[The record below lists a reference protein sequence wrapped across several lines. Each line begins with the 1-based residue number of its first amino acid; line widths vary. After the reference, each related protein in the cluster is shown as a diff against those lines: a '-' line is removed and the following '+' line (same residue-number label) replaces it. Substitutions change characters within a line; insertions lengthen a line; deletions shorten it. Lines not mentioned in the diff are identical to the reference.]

1 MVFLFH
7 HIRGYLHWETMPT
20 VAHCSRCKTI
30 LSGTS
35 HWTKTQKESIKF
47 DVRVGDR
54 VLVHRNLPGIVKYVG
69 DLDNRFTNGEI
80 YVGVNLDD
88 PG

>member
-1 MVFLFH
+1 M
-7 HIRGYLHWETMPT
+7 
-20 VAHCSRCKTI
+20 SK
-30 LSGTS
+30 TS
-35 HWTKTQKESIKF
+35 HWTKTRKESIKF

-54 VLVHRNLPGIVKYVG
+54 VLIHRDLPGIVKYVG

-80 YVGVNLDD
+80 YVGVKLDD